1 MVVRALRSPSSSH
14 SGFEKRP
21 ARDRLLDRLTKP
33 HAFPGHPEADTAR
46 RISLGCSGPAADGE
60 RATRLSPFANH
71 QSPLIA
77 VAEGVGKAAV
87 SMARAIPCA
96 AHGFFQDFDKS
107 FGLWRPGLRECT
119 AGPFAA
125 SFSLS
130 FLRGFGATDRVDD
143 WTVMPIFF
151 VGREGY

>member
-1 MVVRALRSPSSSH
+1 VINTWGVTLSPDTPRLTRRGVSRWGAPAPRLTARGRRAYHRSPI
-14 SGFEKRP
+14 
-21 ARDRLLDRLTKP
+21 T
-33 HAFPGHPEADTAR
+33 
-46 RISLGCSGPAADGE
+46 
-60 RATRLSPFANH
+60 NH
-71 QSPLIA
+71 RSPLIA

-143 WTVMPIFF
+143 WTVMPIFL
-151 VGREGY
+151 